1 MKIIIANWKMNPQ
14 TLEEARQLFTSVKP
28 IENVLTVICP
38 PFVYLEELAKLQN
51 DKIILGAQDVFW
63 EESGAFTGEISIKQL
78 SEFGVKY
85 VLVGHSE
92 RRALGETDEMINKKL
107 LVALKQ
113 NIRPILLVGEKEKG
127 ESREDVLIDQ
137 LSRDLAGV
145 ESPNLIICYEPVWA
159 ISSHS
164 PILRQ
169 GFGGQGRSNADT
181 PESALEAISSVR
193 EILVKMFSE
202 EISKNIP
209 ILYGGSANAGNIRE
223 FLKHEEIAGAV
234 VGSAS
239 LKPEEFNKILE
250 ITSSL

>member
-1 MKIIIANWKMNPQ
+1 MNPQ